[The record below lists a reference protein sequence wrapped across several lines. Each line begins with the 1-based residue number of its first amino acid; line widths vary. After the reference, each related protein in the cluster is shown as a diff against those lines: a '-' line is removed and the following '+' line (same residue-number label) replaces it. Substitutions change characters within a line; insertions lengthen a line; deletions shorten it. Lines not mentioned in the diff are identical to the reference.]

1 MHAPFTLPPLDP
13 DLYINR
19 ELSWLEFNRRVL
31 DRARDH
37 ETPLLE
43 RAKFAS
49 IFCSNLDE
57 FFMIRVAGLERKLSL
72 GNTDPG
78 FDGRTP
84 SAVFTLVKRT
94 VQEMLDHHASL
105 VDDDLLPALAGAGI
119 HILPHDDLPAG
130 DREALSTVFEQE
142 IFPVLTPQAID
153 RGRPFPH
160 VSGRSLNLIVV
171 LRSQSA
177 GFRFA
182 RVKIPATLPRFVR
195 IPERGERGREGK
207 GET

>member
-1 MHAPFTLPPLDP
+1 MATKKRRLDRTELDGQGVAVEIDGAADGANGHAESEIVPSRPERRGAKSRDREHAPFTLPPLDP

-31 DRARDH
+31 DRARDP

-105 VDDDLLPALAGAGI
+105 VDNDLLPALAGAGI
-119 HILPHDDLPAG
+119 HILPH
-130 DREALSTVFEQE
+130 R
-142 IFPVLTPQAID
+142 
-153 RGRPFPH
+153 RP
-160 VSGRSLNLIVV
+160 SGR
-171 LRSQSA
+171 
-177 GFRFA
+177 
-182 RVKIPATLPRFVR
+182 
-195 IPERGERGREGK
+195 
-207 GET
+207 